1 MIIHHLQ
8 IWRLVTWVLIPQ
20 SSLGIFTIIM
30 LLFYW
35 QLGRSLEQ
43 IWGTFRFNLYIFGG
57 MFFTIIGSFVYF
69 GLVYAI
75 NGFEISNMGL
85 YFSTYYI
92 NLSIFLAYSLAIPD
106 MQILLYFIIPI
117 KMKYLAILYAIIV
130 GYSFLSTPSMTERV
144 SIICS
149 LLNFLIFFFSTR
161 NYRKQERRTRG
172 GGGWNPYGG
181 ARSARSSGG
190 YGSNRRD
197 PNSWSSGN
205 SGNAGSTG
213 HTGYSETMERRS
225 KGNPPISR
233 HKCAICGR
241 TEATNPEMEFR
252 FCSKCNGNYEYCSEH
267 LFSHTHIE

>member
-75 NGFEISNMGL
+75 NGLEISNMGL

-161 NYRKQERRTRG
+161 SYRKQERRTRG
-172 GGGWNPYGG
+172 GTWNPYGG
-181 ARSARSSGG
+181 ARSARRSGG

-197 PNSWSSGN
+197 PNSWSSGS
-205 SGNAGSTG
+205 SGNAGNTG
-213 HTGYSETMERRS
+213 HAGYSETTERRS